1 VSQCSYPHYSP
12 AAVLS
17 LPGKYSAFTTA
28 IFPIATRPRLE
39 HLIHSLDLDQHCGAS
54 ATRLY
59 STSSTALSNMAEFM
73 FVNLNNPTQNKRR
86 EVRKLVRSHV
96 SYIQH
101 SQKRTELGQVQ
112 KPSKSRYTDR
122 SVNGWAVLDDRRAGH
137 LSQRKSNT
145 PSGVTPH
152 QSISPGADPIRIP
165 RQLYND
171 DLPAVGSLRRCSR
184 QSQGQPRNPPAPPT
198 PMPTDEVNAKKESPQ
213 AVSTLPKVKSETAV
227 TTTPE
232 RVIIKQEPGYET
244 DQRRDIISQHSSPSL
259 RSASTFGRDGEDDQL
274 PYYPFPLLHP
284 SLGDPTDELRI
295 RIEVLRV
302 SLPSIMVLSLRLHS
316 PGRNRVS

>member
-1 VSQCSYPHYSP
+1 
-12 AAVLS
+12 
-17 LPGKYSAFTTA
+17 
-28 IFPIATRPRLE
+28 
-39 HLIHSLDLDQHCGAS
+39 
-54 ATRLY
+54 
-59 STSSTALSNMAEFM
+59 M

-96 SYIQH
+96 SYMQH

-122 SVNGWAVLDDRRAGH
+122 SVNGWAVLNDRKAGH
-137 LSQRKSNT
+137 LSQRKSNA

-152 QSISPGADPIRIP
+152 QPISPGADAIRIP

-184 QSQGQPRNPPAPPT
+184 QSQGQPRNPLAPPT
-198 PMPTDEVNAKKESPQ
+198 PMPTNEANAKKESPQ
-213 AVSTLPKVKSETAV
+213 AVSTLPKVKSETTV

-232 RVIIKQEPGYET
+232 RVIIKQEPGYEM
-244 DQRRDIISQHSSPSL
+244 DQIRDIISQHYSPSL
-259 RSASTFGRDGEDDQL
+259 QSSSTSGRDGEGDQL

-316 PGRNRVS
+316 PGRNCVS